1 MKNFLSLIF
10 LLLAA
15 SIISAQV
22 DEQIDEPL
30 YEKAVQ
36 LSDKF
41 ILIDTHVD
49 APLHLYRRWRD
60 LTKLNENL
68 DFDYVRAKK
77 GGLDVPFMSIYTS
90 PSLEFNGSFE
100 RADSLIDLVEKMAE
114 VWPDK
119 FALVASTNDVLKN
132 ADSGKILL
140 AMGMENGSPI
150 EGKIENV
157 KYFYDRGIRYI
168 TPAHGKWNHISD
180 SSYDEDKHWNGLSPF
195 GEEVINEMNKLG
207 IMIDV
212 SHISDSAFYDIMRI
226 SKAPVIASHSAC
238 RYFVPGFERN
248 MDDEMIKL
256 LAEKGGV
263 IMINFGSSFIDS
275 LFDKQDQ
282 ERDDLLKKLKE
293 EKNIEKDSD
302 EEKEFEAEFNKEH
315 PKRYATVADVAD
327 HIDHVVKLVGIDYVG
342 IGSDFDG
349 VGDSLP
355 VGLKNAGDYPN
366 LIYELL
372 KRGYSD
378 DDIQKICGGNL
389 LRVWKQVEDYA
400 ASQN

>member
-1 MKNFLSLIF
+1 
-10 LLLAA
+10 
-15 SIISAQV
+15 
-22 DEQIDEPL
+22 
-30 YEKAVQ
+30 
-36 LSDKF
+36 
-41 ILIDTHVD
+41 
-49 APLHLYRRWRD
+49 D
-60 LTKLNENL
+60 L
-68 DFDYVRAKK
+68 
-77 GGLDVPFMSIYTS
+77 
-90 PSLEFNGSFE
+90 
-100 RADSLIDLVEKMAE
+100 
-114 VWPDK
+114 
-119 FALVASTNDVLKN
+119 
-132 ADSGKILL
+132 
-140 AMGMENGSPI
+140 
-150 EGKIENV
+150 
-157 KYFYDRGIRYI
+157 
-168 TPAHGKWNHISD
+168 
-180 SSYDEDKHWNGLSPF
+180 HWNGLSPF
-195 GEEVINEMNKLG
+195 GEAVINEMNKLG
-207 IMIDV
+207 IMIVV
-212 SHISDSAFYDIMRI
+212 SHISVSAFYDIMRI
-226 SKAPVIASHSAC
+226 SKAPVIVSHSAC
-238 RYFVPGFERN
+238 RYCVRELERN
-248 MDDEMIKL
+248 IYDEMIKL
-256 LAEKGGV
+256 LAEIGRA
-263 IMINFGSSFIDS
+263 IIINFGSSFIDS

-282 ERDDLLKKLKE
+282 ECDDLLKKLKE